1 MTQDLSKVLKSL
13 NQKADWVGLRKVT
26 SKKKTFTVRNGYPEY
41 CGTLYDQGVMVEVLY
56 QGQFGYCAT
65 ADIGLEGVRLA
76 TEKAVDLARKASEYR
91 LFPFSLK
98 HRPKVV
104 GEYATPVKQ
113 AFDSFSDAD
122 ITDFLCLTSDKINK
136 HNGIDNSM
144 ANIMLVDNSI
154 EFVSTNGSLFQ
165 TQINQ
170 ISYQMSATAAE
181 NGSSQSRTWSG
192 NGQMGLEFMDRD
204 LFERKANQ
212 ISEQALEL
220 LKAPNCPEQTM
231 DLIVDPDQMVLQ
243 VHESIGHPLEY
254 DRILGDERNYAGWS
268 FIKPEDFGKLRYGPD
283 ILNVTFDP
291 TVPSEL
297 ASYKIDDG
305 GSLATKEYLIKS
317 GILQRGLGGLESQ
330 ERISL
335 PGVSNFR
342 SCSWNRAPIDRMAN
356 INVEPGVSSVEDMI
370 SSVEK
375 GVFMHT
381 NKSWSID
388 DYRNKFQFG
397 CEYAQLIENGKLTKV
412 VKNPSYR
419 GITIPFW
426 NNLKMVGD
434 RNTMEINGSFY
445 CGKGEPNQVIQV
457 GHAVP
462 ACLFKNIEVFG
473 GA

>member
-1 MTQDLSKVLKSL
+1 MTQDLSKTLKSL
-13 NQKADWVGLRKVT
+13 NQNADWIGLRKVT
-26 SKKKTFTVRNGYPEY
+26 SNKKVFTIRNGYPEY
-41 CGTLYDQGVMVEVLY
+41 CGTHYDQGIMVEVLY

-65 ADIGLEGVRLA
+65 ANTALEGVRLA
-76 TEKAVDLARKASEYR
+76 AQRAHSLAKIASEFKM
-91 LFPFSLK
+91 FPFSLK
-98 HRPKVV
+98 HRPKVE
-104 GEYATPVKQ
+104 GEYKTPVKQ
-113 AFDSFSDAD
+113 SFNSLSDAD
-122 ITDFLCLTSDKINK
+122 ITDFLCLTSDEINK
-136 HNGIDNSM
+136 SRGIDNSM

-154 EFVSTNGSLFQ
+154 EFVSTNGSVFH
-165 TQINQ
+165 TQLNL
-170 ISYQMSATAAE
+170 ISYQLSATAAK
-181 NGSSQSRTWSG
+181 NGDSQSRTWSG
-192 NGQMGLEFMDRD
+192 NGQMGLEFMDQN
-204 LFERKANQ
+204 LFKEKGKL

-220 LKAPNCPEQTM
+220 LQAPNCPEDTM
-231 DLIVDPDQMVLQ
+231 DLIIDPDQMVLQ

-268 FIKPEDFGKLRYGPD
+268 FIKAQDFGKLKYGPE

-356 INVEPGVSSVEDMI
+356 INVEPGVSSVDEMV
-370 SSVEK
+370 SSVEN

-412 VKNPSYR
+412 VKNP
-419 GITIPFW
+419 
-426 NNLKMVGD
+426 
-434 RNTMEINGSFY
+434 
-445 CGKGEPNQVIQV
+445 
-457 GHAVP
+457 
-462 ACLFKNIEVFG
+462 
-473 GA
+473 